1 MHALNA
7 NWINT
12 VKKNTF
18 SSTVDVMN
26 LITIQ
31 MMIVM
36 RLIQM
41 KNGRIIKII
50 MKKVRF
56 LMVVGNISA
65 KQVVKFVMA
74 RLTSRNAQLV
84 WTDFHWIQQL
94 SNAWDVTI
102 NVWLAFQIIL
112 EIAHHA
118 ILDGLSTDLMFQE
131 CLHVQNVPLSTAG
144 NAIQLITVRNA
155 KTFTSVNQK
164 LPVNLAF
171 LIVEFAITFHLV
183 SNVTAGTFWLKWTAL
198 NLAFYVQV
206 DVHPAQ
212 ALLIV

>member
-1 MHALNA
+1 M
-7 NWINT
+7 
-12 VKKNTF
+12 
-18 SSTVDVMN
+18 VDVMN

-36 RLIQM
+36 RLTQM

-56 LMVVGNISA
+56 LMVVGNINA

-74 RLTSRNAQLV
+74 QLISLNVQIV
-84 WTDFHWIQQL
+84 WTDSLWIQRL
-94 SNAWDVTI
+94 LNAWDATI
-102 NVWLAFQIIL
+102 NVWLAVQIVL
-112 EIAHHA
+112 EIAHHV

-131 CLHVQNVPLSTAG
+131 YLHVQNVPLSTAG

-155 KTFTSVNQK
+155 KIFTSANQK
-164 LPVNLAF
+164 LPVNLVF
-171 LIVEFAITFHLV
+171 LIVEFVITLHLV
-183 SNVTAGTFWLKWTAL
+183 SNVLVGTFWLKWTAL